1 MSTLASLWTEH
12 QSGPIPE
19 FRPAARYIAAMDCLI
34 YLREDCSY
42 RAVRLNPYQTI
53 LLHPYEDR
61 PVGIKLKGVTFLRGR
76 LKAILAAAKT
86 TTIDSAHVDMITFW
100 ELALT
105 ANADDAIADAEA
117 KRQAQLRERARE
129 IVESMEP
136 IPLDE
141 IKEAA

>member
-1 MSTLASLWTEH
+1 MSTLASLWTAQ
-12 QSGPIPE
+12 QSNSIPE

-76 LKAILAAAKT
+76 LKAIFAAAKT
-86 TTIDSAHVDMITFW
+86 AIVDRAHVDMITFW

-105 ANADDAIADAEA
+105 ASADDVIADAEA
-117 KRQAQLRERARE
+117 ERQTQLGQRARE
-129 IVESMEP
+129 IVESMDP